1 MAPKN
6 MPIFIYRLV
15 IFKGIFNTEMT
26 DQLSFCVI
34 MQSSDF
40 LFPNLLQCL
49 MILQIKHLSNSS
61 GLGRKS
67 HIYEMSQFKFSRDF
81 SQLKE

>member
-15 IFKGIFNTEMT
+15 IFNGIFNTEMT

-49 MILQIKHLSNSS
+49 RFCKLSICPTLQVLVEGHAYMKCRSLNLVEI
-61 GLGRKS
+61 S
-67 HIYEMSQFKFSRDF
+67 HS
-81 SQLKE
+81 